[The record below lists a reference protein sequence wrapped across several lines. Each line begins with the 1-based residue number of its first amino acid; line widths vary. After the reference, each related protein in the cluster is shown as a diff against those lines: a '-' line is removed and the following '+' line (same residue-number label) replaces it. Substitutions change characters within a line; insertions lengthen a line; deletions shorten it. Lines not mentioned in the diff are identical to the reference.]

1 MKTSRSAVLG
11 GVALAL
17 VSMVGCE
24 GSVDRTEPF
33 QVGTVSA
40 RLTRAESCEDLL
52 QRIQADA
59 ETKVRLNAREARDET
74 AMMRGGILMLDDGAP
89 MANTGVGADAGSD
102 GAAVAGPEN
111 YSETNTQVEGVD
123 EADIVKTDGEHIY
136 LLHGTQLFVLDSW
149 PANATSISAQV
160 EIEGYPVEMFVNEGR
175 ALVYSHADDPMPGE
189 ATLNT
194 PDCLG
199 CEWDYC
205 GEYWG
210 GNFLKLTV
218 IDVSSSEPSVLHESY
233 SEGSYVSARMHGSL
247 ARGVIQGGFKG
258 PSLYPYVEYWDSR
271 GIQRSQTQ
279 IDLDIARWE
288 RDVLAAIEDTEL
300 EDWLP
305 RSYVKKG
312 ETVSAAELDC
322 SAFYV
327 PDASAAAFG
336 ITRVAALDLAA
347 DTPTVSAVS
356 IVGQAHEIYANH
368 DVLMLAQN
376 DYSWGWRDVGGSQT
390 AVHLFEIANANLK
403 YVASGHAPGTIH
415 DQFSLDERDGIVRL
429 STTQELTTLNN
440 DWQTRNFVVTM
451 KPNAKGALKIHG
463 TTEALA
469 PGETVYSTRFI
480 GDIAYVVT
488 FRQMDPLFAI
498 DLSDAA
504 HPTRLGEL
512 HIPGF
517 SDYMHPLGED
527 HLLTIG
533 RDIDPNS
540 QQDRGLLLQIF
551 DVSDPSNPRQAFTH
565 SYDQDG
571 WSEANHEHKAFNYY
585 APLNLL
591 AFPYTNY
598 SGGGTSSLE
607 LFRVSTE
614 TGFEPL
620 GAIDHSVF
628 ANSDCYNELDEYW
641 MCNYSP
647 DVRRGL
653 FIEDFVY
660 SISYGGVLVHSLDD
674 LTTPVASVDLPEPDA
689 SSPYYYW

>member
-1 MKTSRSAVLG
+1 MTTTKNAVLSG
-11 GVALAL
+11 LALAVAAL
-17 VSMVGCE
+17 AGCE
-24 GSVDRTEPF
+24 GSVDGTEPY
-33 QVGTVSA
+33 QVGSVSA
-40 RLTRAESCEDLL
+40 RLTRAQSCQDLL
-52 QRIQADA
+52 ERLQADA
-59 ETKVRLNAREARDET
+59 EAKVRLNAQLAHDQT
-74 AMMRGGILMLDDGAP
+74 TMTQRGGGVVLDGNMELDAPSASGADDG
-89 MANTGVGADAGSD
+89 SQ
-102 GAAVAGPEN
+102 AASPEN

-136 LLHGTQLFVLDSW
+136 LLHGDQLFVLDSW
-149 PANATSISAQV
+149 PADATSVAAQV
-160 EIEGYPVEMFVNEGR
+160 KIEGYPIEMFVTEGR
-175 ALVYSHADDPMPGE
+175 ALVYSQADDPMPSE

-205 GEYWG
+205 GGYWG
-210 GNFLKLTV
+210 GSFLKQTV
-218 IDVSSSEPSVLHESY
+218 VDVSSTEPSVLHESY
-233 SEGSYVSARMHGSL
+233 AEGNYVSARMHGSL

-258 PSLYPYVEYWDSR
+258 PNLYPYVDYWDAQ
-271 GIQRSQTQ
+271 GNQRSQAL
-279 IDLDIARWE
+279 IDLDISRWLTE
-288 RDVLAAIEDTEL
+288 VLAAIADTEL

-305 RSYVKKG
+305 RSYVKEG
-312 ETVSAAELDC
+312 GAVSAAELNCAD
-322 SAFYV
+322 FYV
-327 PDASAAAFG
+327 PDANASAFG

-347 DTPTVSAVS
+347 GSPTVSDLS

-368 DVLMLAQN
+368 DVLLLAQN
-376 DYSWGWRDVGGSQT
+376 DYSWSWRDVGGSQT
-390 AVHLFEIANANLK
+390 AVHLFEIADANLG
-403 YVASGHAPGTIH
+403 YVGSGHAPGTIH

-429 STTQELTTLNN
+429 STTQELNTQNGSWETTNH
-440 DWQTRNFVVTM
+440 VVTM
-451 KPNAKGALKIHG
+451 KPSADGALQIHG
-463 TTEALA
+463 MSEALA

-504 HPTRLGEL
+504 NPTVLGEL

-533 RDIDPNS
+533 RDVDPDT
-540 QQDRGLLLQIF
+540 QRDKGLLLQIF
-551 DVSDPSNPRQAFTH
+551 DVSDPAHPRQAFTH
-565 SYDQDG
+565 SYNQEG
-571 WSEANHEHKAFNYY
+571 WSEANYEHKAFNYY
-585 APLNLL
+585 APLDLL

-598 SGGGTSSLE
+598 SGEATSSLE
-607 LFRVSTE
+607 LFRVTTE

-620 GAIDHSVF
+620 GSIDHSVF
-628 ANSDCYNELDEYW
+628 AGSDCYDEVEQYW

-674 LTTPVASVDLPEPDA
+674 LTTPVAMVDLPEPNT
-689 SSPYYYW
+689 SGYYYW